1 MVTKTKP
8 SKFFNNEEI
17 SKLMP
22 YITGELRFNPQVA
35 KQLAT
40 EMSRTTYSVYTYVRK
55 QKTNYKQL
63 GRVTR
68 KYKKRVKTDLTKS
81 VDKLTVNKDTLVKYG
96 EFIIPINS
104 FELRTDNGS
113 TSLVLKFEKSF

>member
-1 MVTKTKP
+1 MVTNTKP
-8 SKFFNNEEI
+8 NKFFSNEEI

-81 VDKLTVNKDTLVKYG
+81 IDKLTVNKDTLVKYG

-113 TSLVLKFEKSF
+113 TSLILKFEKSF

>member
-1 MVTKTKP
+1 MVTNTKP
-8 SKFFNNEEI
+8 SKFFSNEEI

-22 YITGELRFNPQVA
+22 YISGELRFNPQVA

>member
-68 KYKKRVKTDLTKS
+68 KYKKRVKTDLMKS

>member
-22 YITGELRFNPQVA
+22 YISGELRFNPQVA

>member
-22 YITGELRFNPQVA
+22 YISGELRFNPQVA

-40 EMSRTTYSVYTYVRK
+40 EMSRSTYSVYTYVRK

>member
-1 MVTKTKP
+1 MVTNTKA
-8 SKFFNNEEI
+8 SKFFDNEEI

>member
-1 MVTKTKP
+1 MVTNTKA
-8 SKFFNNEEI
+8 SKFFDNEEI

-22 YITGELRFNPQVA
+22 YISGELRFNPQVA
-35 KQLAT
+35 KQLAK
-40 EMSRTTYSVYTYVRK
+40 EMSRSTYSVYTYVRK

-63 GRVTR
+63 GRITR